1 MKPIH
6 VVLVDDH
13 DIVRL
18 GLMTLL
24 KGQPDIDVVGEAR
37 SAAEGLRLVEIHQP
51 EIVLMD
57 IRMPGEGA
65 IEAVQQIRDR
75 YPGTAVVV
83 LTSFTDDGLL
93 IRAIRAGASGY
104 VLKSVGNAELLR
116 AIHAAVQKQA
126 VMDPRT
132 TAQLFERVRQSER
145 KADENAFRD
154 LSEREMQVLDLL
166 AQGKSN
172 ADIARTMSLS
182 ENTVRNYIVSVMRK
196 LHASNRIELATY
208 AVEHHLA
215 DHLHLA
221 KP

>member
-24 KGQPDIDVVGEAR
+24 KGQPDIDVVGEAG